1 MNSQPSS
8 AMENGL
14 TSQLMPTVVAMPRQC
29 WPTSPRARGS
39 IFSSIGT
46 IISQTRMAT
55 GRFTCATVAS
65 PIAWKAPGITWPS
78 ATPATMHSA
87 TQRVR

>member
-14 TSQLMPTVVAMPRQC
+14 TSQLTPTVVAMPRQC
-29 WPTSPRARGS
+29 RPTSRSAAGS

-55 GRFTCATVAS
+55 GKLTCATVA
-65 PIAWKAPGITWPS
+65 APS
-78 ATPATMHSA
+78 AWNGAGTRLPSRMPVMMQSA
-87 TQRVR
+87 TQSVR

>member
-14 TSQLMPTVVAMPRQC
+14 TNQFTPTVVAMPRQC
-29 WPTSPRARGS
+29 WPTSRNAAGS

-46 IISQTRMAT
+46 IIAQTRMAT
-55 GRFTCATVAS
+55 GRLTCATVA
-65 PIAWKAPGITWPS
+65 APS
-78 ATPATMHSA
+78 AWNGAGTALPSRMPAPMHSA